1 MERYDV
7 VVLGTGAAGLTA
19 AIAAHEGGAS
29 VAVFEKA
36 DQVGGTTAWSGGQVW
51 IPNNP
56 HMAEVGVTDS
66 REQALTYVMSL
77 SRDLLEQRLVE
88 AYIDAGPEMVE
99 LLEAKTPVQFYAVA
113 GMPDYHPEFPGG
125 SPGGGRTLECP
136 IFAFDELGEWA
147 DRVTPSPYFTDPHI
161 TMSETPLGKAVPEP
175 PSAEEHER
183 RLLRNERGCGQA
195 LAGRL
200 LQGLPRPRHRAPDVM
215 RRPGADRRGRRGGRR
230 RGRHARW
237 RRLRCGP
244 TRASCWPPAAS
255 SGTRSCAGPSSVDR

>member
-19 AIAAHEGGAS
+19 AITAHEGGAS

-147 DRVTPSPYFTDPHI
+147 DRVH
-161 TMSETPLGKAVPEP
+161 PLALLHRP
-175 PSAEEHER
+175 AHHHER
-183 RLLRNERGCGQA
+183 DAARQGRARATVGRGARTPAAPQRARLWPG
-195 LAGRL
+195 AGRPAA
-200 LQGLPRPRHRAPDVM
+200 QGLPRPRHRAPDVM

-237 RRLRCGP
+237 RP
-244 TRASCWPPAAS
+244 
-255 SGTRSCAGPSSVDR
+255 